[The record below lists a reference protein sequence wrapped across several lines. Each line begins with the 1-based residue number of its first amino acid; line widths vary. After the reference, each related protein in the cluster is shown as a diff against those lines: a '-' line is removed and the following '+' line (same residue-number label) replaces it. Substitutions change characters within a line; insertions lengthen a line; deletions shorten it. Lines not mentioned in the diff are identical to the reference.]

1 MFVYPTIC
9 RLGTRTAAEP
19 TAHEEWYRE
28 MVLMQL
34 NQSAEADNWLG
45 ILALESEARAVAAA
59 VLAELPQN
67 KGKWCQK
74 WVTGA

>member
-1 MFVYPTIC
+1 MCIRPIS

-34 NQSAEADNWLG
+34 NQSAGEADNWLG
-45 ILALESEARAVAAA
+45 ILASESETRAVASA
-59 VLAELPQN
+59 VLADLPQN
-67 KGKWCQK
+67 KGKGCQK